1 MSSIGCV
8 CRCSGGQGT
17 HRSDAVPCSQC
28 QSLTVFFSLPFH
40 IMRAHQLLDEP
51 DWDIF
56 YWMTDRKPVA
66 DRWKE
71 SFKTE
76 GRLGWRLRK
85 HARNEDR
92 EQRFMPD
99 L

>member
-1 MSSIGCV
+1 
-8 CRCSGGQGT
+8 
-17 HRSDAVPCSQC
+17 
-28 QSLTVFFSLPFH
+28 
-40 IMRAHQLLDEP
+40 MRAHQLLDEP